1 MTERIVGTVKM
12 FDHSRGFGF
21 IERADGGKDVY
32 VHQTALAQGTRA
44 LEPGDRVD
52 FNVEEGARGPRATD
66 VRLVQ

>member
-1 MTERIVGTVKM
+1 M

-32 VHQTALAQGTRA
+32 VHQSALSEGTRA

-52 FNVEEGARGPRATD
+52 FDVEEADRGPRATD
-66 VRLVQ
+66 VKLVQ